1 MLEDELKMEVSI
13 DVWGLLLWPTLD
25 SKELIV
31 FFLLLLDGR
40 FSHRVCQTVII
51 NIYKIIFNS
60 VDSDRH

>member
-1 MLEDELKMEVSI
+1 MKMEVSI
-13 DVWGLLLWPTLD
+13 EVWGLLIRPTLD

-51 NIYKIIFNS
+51 NIYIKYSIL
-60 VDSDRH
+60 